1 MTAVA
6 VEIAPPPAR
15 RAEPVEVVD
24 LVIVEDVEELTAG
37 AVPGCGDDNPYQ

>member
-6 VEIAPPPAR
+6 VEISPRPLEAIA
-15 RAEPVEVVD
+15 AEPEGLVV
-24 LVIVEDVEELTAG
+24 VEDVEALTVG